1 MTTVT
6 RNILS
11 GVLAIIP
18 LVVTIW
24 VIWFLVDL
32 LVGAGRP
39 FVWALAR
46 ALWRISPE
54 FSQLLIAGWF
64 QSVMAF
70 VVALGL
76 LYLLGWTANA
86 VVGRRLIKLM
96 NRTVERV
103 PLARTIYRATHTLVE
118 ALRGAGLPKGQQIVL
133 IEFPMSGRRAVGI
146 VTRIF
151 PTTADHP
158 QLAAVYVP
166 TTPNPT
172 SGFVQIISTDQLIW
186 LDWSKDEAIA
196 FIVSGG
202 ATAPDVLPNTAAWS
216 RAQDERSPSL
226 GS

>member
-6 RNILS
+6 RNIIS

-18 LVVTIW
+18 LAVTIW

-39 FVWALAR
+39 IVWGLAR
-46 ALWRISPE
+46 ALWRTSPQL
-54 FSQLLIAGWF
+54 SQLLIAGWF
-64 QSVMAF
+64 QSAVALI
-70 VVALGL
+70 VALGL
-76 LYLLGWTANA
+76 LYLLGWAANA
-86 VVGRRLIKLM
+86 VVGRRLLLWM
-96 NRTVERV
+96 NRTMERV
-103 PLARTIYRATHTLVE
+103 PLASTIYRATRTLVE
-118 ALRGAGLPKGQQIVL
+118 ALRGTGLQQAQQIVL

-151 PTTADHP
+151 PATTDRP

-172 SGFVQIISTDQLIW
+172 SGFVQIIPTEQLVW
-186 LDWSKDEAIA
+186 LDWSKDDAMA

-202 ATAPDVLPNTAAWS
+202 ATAPDALPSAITWS
-216 RAQDERSPSL
+216 C
-226 GS
+226 